1 MSARSSQLHNK
12 TEFLLTR
19 IEEHIP
25 HGKWGATMR
34 LRASH
39 LMGIALL
46 AGLCGSDLPA
56 ASRKVP
62 ALPPDRQPC
71 ANVHLPGAA
80 QFHREWMRLG
90 GPGGPMG
97 CPTQI
102 KVHPDGGG
110 TITLQ
115 NGEISVSPNVWER
128 GVVAAYQDWD
138 NIVVDWTVSW
148 DEPLPPSHFN
158 YDEFLV
164 RWDYNGKHFD
174 GGVDGKPAVTAIHLL
189 DLALRS
195 LPVAAQ
201 LQVPHL
207 TA

>member
-1 MSARSSQLHNK
+1 MG
-12 TEFLLTR
+12 
-19 IEEHIP
+19 
-25 HGKWGATMR
+25 GKMR

-39 LMGIALL
+39 SMCIALL
-46 AGLCGSDLPA
+46 ASFCGSDLPA

-71 ANVHLPGAA
+71 ANVHLPGAD

-115 NGEISVSPNVWER
+115 NGEISVSHNVWGR

-138 NIVVDWTVSW
+138 NILVDWRFSW
-148 DEPLPPSHFN
+148 DEPLPPSHFH

-164 RWDYNGKHFD
+164 RGDYNGQHFD
-174 GGVDGKPAVTAIHLL
+174 GDQWDVRAERQGNKIIQFNYEEDTHLRTKGTSIVPAKHGDGRYSFSVEGC
-189 DLALRS
+189 DLNGPLRG
-195 LPVAAQ
+195 
-201 LQVPHL
+201 
-207 TA
+207 T